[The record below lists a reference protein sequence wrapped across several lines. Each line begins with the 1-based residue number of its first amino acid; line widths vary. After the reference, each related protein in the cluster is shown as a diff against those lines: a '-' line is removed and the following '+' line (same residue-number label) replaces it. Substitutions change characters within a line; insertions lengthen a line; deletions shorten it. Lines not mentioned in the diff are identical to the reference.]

1 MKAAI
6 CSETK
11 WLLITIV
18 ERAAINL
25 YKKQQRIYNHTVPL
39 DEVED
44 MTREADADLVY
55 SVAEAI
61 EKLPE
66 LQRQIIL
73 LRYADGYTNRDI
85 AAMLDFTV
93 AKVDKII
100 NRARKQLAFLLKEVS
115 QS

>member
-1 MKAAI
+1 MEQDIGKRSYAVVFRDGEISPLAT
-6 CSETK
+6 CSIRRCISCSNFSEKT
-11 WLLITIV
+11 
-18 ERAAINL
+18 
-25 YKKQQRIYNHTVPL
+25 
-39 DEVED
+39 
-44 MTREADADLVY
+44 Y
-55 SVAEAI
+55 SGQLAEAI

-100 NRARKQLAFLLKEVS
+100 SRARKQQQISTATKP
-115 QS
+115 